1 MKFIIQVAPII
12 PLPVLRTQV
21 FSYWHSENIS
31 PGTLVSAPFYF
42 RDIQGIVI
50 KSEPKAP
57 IGALGSKL
65 KNIKSVIEANLLSEN
80 QIKLAQK
87 IAEYYFAPLGSV
99 LKLMVPKVVKQRDKN
114 KKVSK
119 ISKKP
124 GKSSDEAPEIINS
137 KKNKFLLVGGGKK
150 RDKINSDL
158 IRECLKKNKQCLVL
172 APEIFFSHGVYE
184 KLNAQFSEEI
194 ALIHS
199 KITKG
204 QYYSWWEKIKAGEI
218 KIVIASK
225 QGIFLPFSDLGLVI
239 VQDEQD
245 ISFKQWESMPRYSGV
260 RGAEFLADIASAK
273 LVLESFAPSAET
285 LHRAKNRE
293 IEIVKTKID
302 KSLPADATRQSLQ
315 AGDFPKVEIASLEK
329 EKKNPD
335 FPISG
340 MLYSRLAEIVK
351 NKKQAVVFVNRRG
364 FSTRTMCENCKKVLK
379 CPKCDR
385 ALIYSE
391 EQSQYRCLHC
401 AYKMDLFSAC
411 PSCGG
416 HQFSHRGIGTQ
427 TVEKKIKRL
436 FPAARVVRLDAD
448 AAKSLEKYREVL
460 QNFSAG
466 KIDILVGTQSA
477 IKGIYSENIELSA
490 SISGR
495 DFTDGIEFNSRAL
508 SISRLFYMANLLNE
522 NGILAI
528 QSFFGGNPI
537 FDYLEKSE
545 LKKYFVREL
554 AVRKR
559 FSYPPFCKFVKISYR
574 DKSERKAAVETKKAF
589 DLLRATSNNEIEI
602 VGPYAPSSLWK
613 RGMYA
618 RNILLKFDSRKNIGD
633 LSVRSVIGALRKG
646 WSVDVDPVSIF

>member
-1 MKFIIQVAPII
+1 MKRHIIQVAPII
-12 PLPVLRTQV
+12 PLPVSRTQV
-21 FSYWHSENIS
+21 FSYWHDEVLPIGTLVSVPFYFREIEGIVVKVRENIS
-31 PGTLVSAPFYF
+31 PASFF
-42 RDIQGIVI
+42 
-50 KSEPKAP
+50 
-57 IGALGSKL
+57 KL
-65 KNIKSVIEANLLSEN
+65 KDIRSVVEKKFLSEN

-99 LKLMVPKVVKQRDKN
+99 LKLMVPRVAKQRVKSKEVR
-114 KKVSK
+114 KKAKKAGEISEEATK
-119 ISKKP
+119 IT
-124 GKSSDEAPEIINS
+124 NS
-137 KKNKFLLVGGGKK
+137 KEKKFLLIGGGDK
-150 RDKINSDL
+150 REKINSDL
-158 IRECLKKNKQCLVL
+158 IRECLKSGKQCLML

-204 QYYSWWEKIKAGEI
+204 QFFDQWSRIKKGEI

-225 QGIFLPFSDLGLVI
+225 QGIFLPFFDLGLVI

-245 ISFKQWESMPRYSGV
+245 ISFKQWESMPRYSGAA
-260 RGAEFLADIASAK
+260 GAEFLAQISGAK
-273 LVLESFAPSAET
+273 LVLESFAPSVET
-285 LHRAKNRE
+285 MHRAKNGEFEMLGLNDNLPKSE
-293 IEIVKTKID
+293 IIFPD
-302 KSLPADATRQSLQ
+302 KVAFTATRR
-315 AGDFPKVEIASLEK
+315 GGG
-329 EKKNPD
+329 NPD

-364 FSTRTMCENCKKVLK
+364 FSTRTTCENCKRILK

-401 AYKMDLFSAC
+401 AYKMELFSAC
-411 PSCGG
+411 PACGG
-416 HQFSHRGIGTQ
+416 FQFSHRGIGTQ

-436 FPAARVVRLDAD
+436 FPSARVVRLDVD
-448 AAKSLEKYREVL
+448 AARSLEKYRSIL
-460 QNFSAG
+460 QDFSAG

-477 IKGIYSENIELSA
+477 IKGMYSDNIELAA

-508 SISRLFYMANLLNE
+508 ALSRLFYMANLLNK

-528 QSFFGGNPI
+528 QSFFGGNPL
-537 FDYLEKSE
+537 FDYLEKNE

-554 AVRKR
+554 AMRKK
-559 FSYPPFCKFVKISYR
+559 FSYPPLLFVINP
-574 DKSERKAAVETKKAF
+574 KK
-589 DLLRATSNNEIEI
+589 R
-602 VGPYAPSSLWK
+602 P
-613 RGMYA
+613 
-618 RNILLKFDSRKNIGD
+618 
-633 LSVRSVIGALRKG
+633 
-646 WSVDVDPVSIF
+646 

>member
-1 MKFIIQVAPII
+1 MKRYIIQVAPII
-12 PLPVLRTQV
+12 PLPVSRTQV

-42 RDIQGIVI
+42 RDIQGIVVRSSE
-50 KSEPKAP
+50 KSSRQES
-57 IGALGSKL
+57 LKL
-65 KNIKSVIEANLLSEN
+65 KNIRSVIEEKLLSEN
-80 QIKLAQK
+80 QIELAQK
-87 IAEYYFAPLGSV
+87 ISEYYFSPLGSV

-124 GKSSDEAPEIINS
+124 SEIGEEALKIINS
-137 KKNKFLLVGGGKK
+137 RKNKFLLFGSGKK
-150 RDKINSDL
+150 RDKINADL
-158 IRECLKKNKQCLVL
+158 IRECLKKKKQCLIL

-184 KLNAQFSEEI
+184 KLNAEFSEEI

-204 QYYSWWEKIKAGEI
+204 QYYSWWEKIKTG
-218 KIVIASK
+218 KIRIIIASK
-225 QGIFLPFSDLGLVI
+225 QGIFLPFSHLGLVI

-260 RGAEFLADIASAK
+260 RGAEFLADISGAK

-302 KSLPADATRQSLQ
+302 KS
-315 AGDFPKVEIASLEK
+315 DFPKVEIASLEK

-364 FSTRTMCENCKKVLK
+364 FSTRTSCENCKKVLK

-401 AYKMDLFSAC
+401 AYKMELFSAC
-411 PSCGG
+411 PACGG
-416 HQFSHRGIGTQ
+416 FQFSHRGIGTQ

-436 FPAARVVRLDAD
+436 FPAARLVRLDAD
-448 AAKSLEKYREVL
+448 AAKSLEKYRSIL
-460 QNFSAG
+460 QDFSAG

-477 IKGIYSENIELSA
+477 IKGIYSDGIELAA

-508 SISRLFYMANLLNE
+508 ALSRLFYMANLLNE

-528 QSFFGGNPI
+528 QSFFGGNPL

-554 AVRKR
+554 AVRKKL
-559 FSYPPFCKFVKISYR
+559 SYPPFRKFAKLAYR
-574 DKSERKAAVETKKAF
+574 DKSERKAESETKYAF

-602 VGPYAPSSLWK
+602 VGPYAPMSAQK

-618 RNILLKFDSRKNIGD
+618 RNILLKFDPKKNIGD
-633 LSVRSVIGALRKG
+633 LPVRSVIGALRKG

>member
-1 MKFIIQVAPII
+1 MKKYIIQIAPII

-42 RDIQGIVI
+42 RDIQGIVVRSSE
-50 KSEPKAP
+50 KSSRQDS
-57 IGALGSKL
+57 LKL
-65 KNIKSVIEANLLSEN
+65 KNIKSVIEEKLLSEN
-80 QIKLAQK
+80 QIELAQK
-87 IAEYYFAPLGSV
+87 ISEYYFSPLGSV

-114 KKVSK
+114 KKL
-119 ISKKP
+119 SKKT
-124 GKSSDEAPEIINS
+124 GKIGKIGEEALKIINS

-150 RDKINSDL
+150 RDKINVDL
-158 IRECLKKNKQCLVL
+158 IRECLKKKKQCLVL

-184 KLNAQFSEEI
+184 KLNAQFSEEV

-204 QYYSWWEKIKAGEI
+204 QYYSWWEKIKKGEI

-239 VQDEQD
+239 VHDEQD

-260 RGAEFLADIASAK
+260 RGAEFLADISGAK
-273 LVLESFAPSAET
+273 LVLESFAPSAES
-285 LHRAKNRE
+285 LQQAKNGE
-293 IEIVKTKID
+293 LEMIETKID
-302 KSLPADATRQSLQ
+302 KS
-315 AGDFPKVEIASLEK
+315 DFPKVEIASLEK

-335 FPISG
+335 FPISN

-364 FSTRTMCENCKKVLK
+364 FSTRTTCENCKRVLK

-391 EQSQYRCLHC
+391 ETSQYRCLHC
-401 AYKMDLFSAC
+401 AYKMNLFSAC
-411 PSCGG
+411 PACGG
-416 HQFSHRGIGTQ
+416 FQFSHRGIGTQ

-436 FPAARVVRLDAD
+436 FPSARLVRLDAD

-460 QNFSAG
+460 QDFSAG
-466 KIDILVGTQSA
+466 KIDILVGTQSV
-477 IKGIYSENIELSA
+477 IKGIYSENIELAA

-508 SISRLFYMANLLNE
+508 SLSRLFYMANLLNE

-537 FDYLEKSE
+537 FDYLEKNE

-554 AVRKR
+554 ATRKR
-559 FSYPPFCKFVKISYR
+559 FSYPPFCKFAKLSYR

-589 DLLRATSNNEIEI
+589 DLLRATSNNEVEI
-602 VGPYAPSSLWK
+602 IGPYAPLSLQK
-613 RGMYA
+613 RGLYQ
-618 RNILLKFDSRKNIGD
+618 RNILLKFDPRKNIGD
-633 LSVRSVIGALRKG
+633 LPVRSVIGALHKG